1 VIPVETFASASHCK
15 FPKKKTFRRG
25 VITTGIGGTVGIK
38 KLCVGIV
45 LVNKSFSYSY
55 SPIPD
60 KRTVGEMLT
69 PKAPNRRN
77 LPL

>member
-1 VIPVETFASASHCK
+1 VIPVETLASASHCK

-38 KLCVGIV
+38 NVCVDIS

-55 SPIPD
+55 SPFPD
-60 KRTVGEMLT
+60 TRTVGKMLT
-69 PKAPNRRN
+69 P
-77 LPL
+77 